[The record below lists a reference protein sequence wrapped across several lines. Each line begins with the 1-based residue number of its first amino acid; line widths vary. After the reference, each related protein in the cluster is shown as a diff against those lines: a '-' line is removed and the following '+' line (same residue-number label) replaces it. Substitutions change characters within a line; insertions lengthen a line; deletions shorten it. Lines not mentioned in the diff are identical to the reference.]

1 MPEKNDL
8 SYESVLASLN
18 DAIQQIPLA
27 KKAVEE
33 QMPEGDAKDEEIKKL
48 TKQLK
53 DANKS
58 LEEFKAAA
66 AKPDLSNAD
75 IDPDDP
81 DANKGP
87 IPHEFKSLEDFC
99 LDLMSEGKNGEYTSK
114 RLKNWRT
121 AVTEYQERTKATQTV
136 GSEAEGG
143 TLLPTQFSNEILQL
157 IPQENDIMSQAMIL
171 NMQVPQLTIPII
183 MGFDESQGKVYGNII
198 WYWKGEEQQYT
209 GSNFETGT
217 VELNLHTLT
226 GMARVSRML
235 MKYSPKSIG
244 DILKRGFAS
253 GMSTALTKAFIRGTG
268 SGQPKGVLIDGGHRI
283 SVAKATNQIADTF
296 ILDNIGDMFARLYSQ
311 TDDIGSGKWYANRTL
326 VPQLIQLNQASG
338 TGGNGVFLVDG
349 QIQEK
354 PRYALLGIPLTF
366 SNQMGKVGDQG
377 DIGLFDFSQ
386 YLIGL
391 PAGGLDGELAT
402 SIHFHF
408 DYGSTDFRWTID
420 IDGQPWW
427 PAEYKPPYGD
437 SQAPFIILDERA

>member
-1 MPEKNDL
+1 
-8 SYESVLASLN
+8 
-18 DAIQQIPLA
+18 
-27 KKAVEE
+27 
-33 QMPEGDAKDEEIKKL
+33 
-48 TKQLK
+48 
-53 DANKS
+53 
-58 LEEFKAAA
+58 
-66 AKPDLSNAD
+66 
-75 IDPDDP
+75 
-81 DANKGP
+81 
-87 IPHEFKSLEDFC
+87 
-99 LDLMSEGKNGEYTSK
+99 
-114 RLKNWRT
+114 
-121 AVTEYQERTKATQTV
+121 
-136 GSEAEGG
+136 
-143 TLLPTQFSNEILQL
+143 
-157 IPQENDIMSQAMIL
+157 
-171 NMQVPQLTIPII
+171 
-183 MGFDESQGKVYGNII
+183 
-198 WYWKGEEQQYT
+198 
-209 GSNFETGT
+209 
-217 VELNLHTLT
+217 
-226 GMARVSRML
+226 
-235 MKYSPKSIG
+235 
-244 DILKRGFAS
+244 
-253 GMSTALTKAFIRGTG
+253 
-268 SGQPKGVLIDGGHRI
+268 VLIDGGHRI
-283 SVAKATNQIADTF
+283 SVANATNQIADTF